1 MKVLL
6 ASLMLVLSSLT
17 VSARNN
23 DLNGIQ
29 WTLTYANGRNFVNSA
44 AFFEIDRSGSRFAGS
59 TGCNRMFGEVDV
71 RGRSI
76 DFSFFGTTKMM
87 CKLPAGSITEFS
99 FPRGLDKAD
108 SFAVDGNILH
118 LFDRSGRTIM
128 RFMRLVKLP
137 PVEPVPSRLRLGDK
151 RWMLESIAT
160 KRTLVPFSGVF
171 LNFDPVRKSVGGNS
185 GCNVFGGE
193 YSEAGSRFRIK
204 DVVSTMRAC
213 TEDGKMSV
221 ERELFDG
228 LRAADRYEIKDGR
241 LFLYKGRRLLLT
253 FRGVARS

>member
-1 MKVLL
+1 M
-6 ASLMLVLSSLT
+6 LMLGSVA
-17 VSARNN
+17 VSARNG

-29 WTLTYANGRNFVNSA
+29 WTLAYANGRSVVNSS
-44 AFFEIDRSGSRFAGS
+44 AFFEIERSGRRFAAS

-76 DFSFFGTTKMM
+76 DFSSIGTTKMM

-99 FPRGLDKAD
+99 FLRGLDKAD
-108 SFAVDGNILH
+108 SFAINGNILH

-137 PVEPVPSRLRLGDK
+137 PVESVPSRPRLGEK
-151 RWMLESIAT
+151 RWMLESIGT
-160 KRTLVPFSGVF
+160 KRTLAPFNGVF
-171 LNFDPVRKSVGGNS
+171 LNFDPVRKSVGGSS

-193 YSEAGSRFRIK
+193 YAETGSRLRIRK
-204 DVVSTMRAC
+204 VVSTMRAC
-213 TEDGKMSV
+213 IEDGKMSV

-253 FRGVARS
+253 FGGEARS